1 MSEYEKYQLQWMLA
15 HGYSLRAL
23 IAELTEMQLSDP
35 EDGDRISEYMLRHWW
50 IFENY
55 GKIFGFFSILFLESA

>member
-15 HGYSLRAL
+15 HGYSLRSL

-35 EDGDRISEYMLRHWW
+35 EDFDRISTPVSELFDAVSNTNLRAHQT
-50 IFENY
+50 
-55 GKIFGFFSILFLESA
+55 